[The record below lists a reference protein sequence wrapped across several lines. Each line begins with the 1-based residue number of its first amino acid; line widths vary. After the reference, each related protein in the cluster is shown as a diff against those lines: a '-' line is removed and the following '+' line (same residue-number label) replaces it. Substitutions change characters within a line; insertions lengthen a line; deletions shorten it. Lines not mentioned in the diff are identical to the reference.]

1 MDIICSLWIC
11 YDCIF
16 FITSSLV
23 YCVTVTLKIYKLIFL
38 YCIVYVGSNFI
49 LVRALYPIPA
59 QPSYKKKTI
68 IAISILHL
76 NQCHFC
82 SCSYLAISS
91 QKTRSQIKY
100 LVKTSACSLCPR
112 NTALERL
119 QVGSCWYHFVID
131 GWVPLN
137 TMGKILSPSRDEM
150 EQHCTNLRHSAFFI
164 SNSHISL
171 YHLMFKTHTNA
182 GIF

>member
-1 MDIICSLWIC
+1 MLFKSNLWISFALFEFVM
-11 YDCIF
+11 ILF
-16 FITSSLV
+16 FFFTSSLV

-38 YCIVYVGSNFI
+38 SCMSVLI
-49 LVRALYPIPA
+49 LFLSELYIQA
-59 QPSYKKKTI
+59 QPSYKKKMI

-76 NQCHFC
+76 NQCNFC

-119 QVGSCWYHFVID
+119 QVGSCWYHFVIRR
-131 GWVPLN
+131 L
-137 TMGKILSPSRDEM
+137 
-150 EQHCTNLRHSAFFI
+150 SAFEYNGENIITFA
-164 SNSHISL
+164 SWNGTALHK
-171 YHLMFKTHTNA
+171 FKA
-182 GIF
+182 LSFFYI